1 MPFCQGS
8 RLTVEIPIGSL
19 EGLLVG
25 AVQPCIRIAVWS
37 LALFLRGYSCMS
49 AADLRA
55 KIRELIASGA
65 LPKEPPPIVGLA
77 SWSTPGNKQSRII
90 VGWNLRGPCTICGEP
105 GPQVQYS
112 YIEGQVVS
120 VHATCDALWKQ
131 EVT

>member
-37 LALFLRGYSCMS
+37 LALFLRGCSCMS

-55 KIRELIASGA
+55 KIRELMASGL
-65 LPKEPPPIVGLA
+65 LPE
-77 SWSTPGNKQSRII
+77 
-90 VGWNLRGPCTICGEP
+90 PCTICGEP
-105 GPQVQYS
+105 APQVQYS
-112 YIEGQVVS
+112 YIAGQVVR
-120 VHATCDALWKQ
+120 VHAACDALWQ
-131 EVT
+131 LEI